1 MLRSYHRSLRR
12 DTASVPLSREANIV
26 NHYLV
31 LNTTEVT
38 AFQEKKKFKLQL
50 ILEDFFYFGFF
61 FFSTHGGNSNS
72 VD

>member
-38 AFQEKKKFKLQL
+38 AFQEKKKNL
-50 ILEDFFYFGFF
+50 
-61 FFSTHGGNSNS
+61 NCN
-72 VD
+72 